1 MAGAV
6 GSAPGGIVGVVTLLD
21 RHCRIVWAL
30 VMREM
35 ATRYGRDNLGFLWVI
50 AEPMIFCSAVSV
62 IYSMIRT
69 PFESGIPI
77 VQFTITGYMPMILVR
92 NTVNYASF
100 AVPVNSE
107 LLYHRIVTPLHL
119 FISRCT
125 MEFLGVTAA
134 FIVIIFFGNVFG
146 YIGLPRDI
154 LKLLSAWL
162 LLAWLAFALTLILGA
177 LTAIFE
183 FVERFVQ
190 ILTYIF
196 LPLSGAFFM
205 VAILPPRLRPA
216 ILTLP
221 FIHCFELLRSGYF
234 GRFLPVFYNVP
245 YVVAWNVVLTL
256 LGLLLIQFVRSRIE
270 VL

>member
-1 MAGAV
+1 
-6 GSAPGGIVGVVTLLD
+6 
-21 RHCRIVWAL
+21 
-30 VMREM
+30 
-35 ATRYGRDNLGFLWVI
+35 
-50 AEPMIFCSAVSV
+50 
-62 IYSMIRT
+62 
-69 PFESGIPI
+69 
-77 VQFTITGYMPMILVR
+77 
-92 NTVNYASF
+92 
-100 AVPVNSE
+100 
-107 LLYHRIVTPLHL
+107 
-119 FISRCT
+119 

-205 VAILPPRLRPA
+205 VAIQPPRLRPA